1 MGTRILGWGTALPDK
16 VITNHDLEQTLD
28 TSDEWIV
35 DRSGISERRIGTS
48 TAELAIAAGRSALTR
63 ANIDPSSI
71 DLMILATT
79 TPDQTVPA
87 TSAHVHHALGL
98 GGGAFDLNAACSGFV
113 YGLVTANAMLGA
125 GTKRILLIGAETL
138 SRITDWNDRN
148 TAVLF
153 GDGGGALV
161 LESTPDEGQLL
172 AWDLGLDGSAR
183 HILKTEIGG
192 TIEMDG
198 REVFKRAVRAMVD
211 SSKRTLERAK
221 VQAGEIRLVVPHQ
234 ANIRII
240 QSACD
245 RLGIERERAA
255 IVLHRTGNTSSAS
268 IPLALV
274 DAIES
279 GRLSDGDLVLLTGF
293 GAGMTWGSALLR
305 WQGDPSTDSNPSDV
319 RETDHD

>member
-16 VITNHDLEQTLD
+16 IVTNRDLEKTLD
-28 TSDEWIV
+28 TSDEWIIE
-35 DRSGISERRIGTS
+35 RSGIRERRIGES
-48 TAELAIAAGRSALTR
+48 TAELAIAAGRDAL
-63 ANIDPSSI
+63 ANANVDPCSI
-71 DLMILATT
+71 DLLILATT

-87 TSAHVHHALGL
+87 TSAHVHEALAL

-113 YGLVTANAMLGA
+113 YGLVAADAMLSAGA
-125 GTKRILLIGAETL
+125 HRILLIGAETL
-138 SRITDWNDRN
+138 SRITNWEDRN

-161 LESTPDEGQLL
+161 LERVAKEGQIL
-172 AWDLGLDGSAR
+172 ASDLGLDGSAR
-183 HILKTEIGG
+183 MILKSDIGG

-211 SSKRTLERAK
+211 SAERTLERAK
-221 VQAGEIRLVVPHQ
+221 VRPDEVKLVVPHQ

-240 QSACD
+240 QAACD
-245 RLGIERERAA
+245 RLGIKQERAA
-255 IVLHRTGNTSSAS
+255 IVLDRTGNTSSAS

-274 DAIES
+274 DAIDK
-279 GRLSDGDLVLLTGF
+279 GRLDDGDFVLLTGF

-305 WQGDPSTDSNPSDV
+305 WQDPESRYAP
-319 RETDHD
+319 ETGRPARS